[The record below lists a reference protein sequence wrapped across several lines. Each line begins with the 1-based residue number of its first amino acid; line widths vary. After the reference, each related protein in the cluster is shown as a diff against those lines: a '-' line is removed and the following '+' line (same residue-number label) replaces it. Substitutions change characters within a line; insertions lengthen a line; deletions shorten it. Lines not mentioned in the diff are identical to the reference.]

1 MYSLNHYS
9 MLTLLNY
16 QNRTLEA
23 IQKHNK
29 GLVVIPTGGGKTV
42 VFMQDAKDR
51 ISNATEPM
59 TFVVVAPRIMLAV
72 QLCDEFE
79 NYLKGENV
87 SFFHV
92 HSGEVEN
99 HPYST
104 NPSNIEI
111 GNVLAKQ
118 SGNHQFIFTT
128 YNSLPKVNKA
138 NISID
143 VVYFDE
149 AHHCVKPSNFV
160 GIAQTSANADNAY
173 FFTATPRVNNSLQS
187 MNNTDVYGQK
197 IISIPAQELID
208 AGSIIPPKV
217 ETYEYDAIRT
227 KDNAAYVDAENV
239 VGILSELEEE
249 SPKVLIAAPSTKVIW
264 EMLSESDLL
273 VRLDDMGYEVMHIT
287 SKHGAYIGKKKVS
300 REVFFEKLNEF
311 GADPHKKF
319 VLFHYSILSEGIN
332 VHGLTHCVLLR
343 NLPSIEMCQTVG
355 RVIRMHREDRKAIAD
370 GKIKPGQ
377 FEFYKKPCGKIIVP
391 VNQGASKRTMQQLQT
406 VVDAVFVKG
415 EFIAT

>member
-1 MYSLNHYS
+1 

-16 QNRTLEA
+16 QNRALEA
-23 IQKHNK
+23 IKRNK
-29 GLVVIPTGGGKTV
+29 KGCCILPTGAGKTV
-42 VFMQDAKDR
+42 VFMEDAKNR
-51 ISNATEPM
+51 IANATAPM

-79 NYLKGENV
+79 NYLQGERV

-92 HSGEVEN
+92 HSGDVK
-99 HPYST
+99 HHHSST
-104 NPSNIEI
+104 NPFQIKLHNTISLTQE
-111 GNVLAKQ
+111 Q
-118 SGNHQFIFTT
+118 HQFIFTT
-128 YNSLPKVNKA
+128 YNSLPKVNQSG
-138 NISID
+138 IEID

-160 GIAQTSANADNAY
+160 GIAHTSSVADNAY
-173 FFTATPRVNNSLQS
+173 FFTATPRVNNSVQS

-197 IISIPAQELID
+197 IVSIPAQELID
-208 AGSIIPPKV
+208 VGSIIPPKV
-217 ETYEYDAIRT
+217 ETYEYDSIRT
-227 KDNAAYVDAENV
+227 KENAAYVDSENV
-239 VGILSELEEE
+239 INILSQTDEIC
-249 SPKVLIAAPSTKVIW
+249 PKVLVAAPSTKVIW
-264 EMLSESDLL
+264 SMLTQSDVLNQL
-273 VRLDDMGYEVMHIT
+273 NQMGYEVLHIT

-311 GADPHKKF
+311 GADPNQKF

-332 VHGLTHCVLLR
+332 VQGLTHCILLR

-355 RVIRMHREDRKAIAD
+355 RVVRMHKDDRKAIQE
-370 GKIKPGQ
+370 GKMKPGQ

-391 VNQGASKRTMQQLQT
+391 VNQGMGKRIVQQLQN

-415 EFIAT
+415 EFVAT

>member
-1 MYSLNHYS
+1 

-29 GLVVIPTGGGKTV
+29 GLIVIPTGGGKTV
-42 VFMQDAKDR
+42 VFMQDAKNR
-51 ISNATEPM
+51 IHNAQAPM

-79 NYLKGENV
+79 QYLQGESV
-87 SFFHV
+87 SFYHC
-92 HSGEVEN
+92 HSGET
-99 HPYST
+99 HHDSST
-104 NPSNIEI
+104 KPFEI
-111 GNVLAKQ
+111 KLYNALAHTQ
-118 SGNHQFIFTT
+118 GNHQFIFTT
-128 YNSLPKVNKA
+128 YNSLPKINQSGIKV
-138 NISID
+138 D

-160 GIAQTSANADNAY
+160 GIAQTSASADNAY
-173 FFTATPRVNNSLQS
+173 FFTATPLVNNSQQS

-208 AGSIIPPKV
+208 VGSIIPPKV
-217 ETYEYDAIRT
+217 ETYEYDLTRT
-227 KDNAAYVDAENV
+227 KENAAYVDAQNV
-239 VGILSELEEE
+239 IEILSQTEEE
-249 SPKVLIAAPSTKVIW
+249 YPKVLIAAPSTRVIW
-264 EMLSESDLL
+264 SMVSESDLL
-273 VRLDDMGYEVMHIT
+273 SRMNYMGYEVLHIT

-311 GADPHKKF
+311 GNDPHKKF

-332 VHGLTHCVLLR
+332 VHGLTHCILLR
-343 NLPSIEMCQTVG
+343 NLPSIEMCQTIG
-355 RVIRMHREDRKAIAD
+355 RVVRMHKEDRKAIQE
-370 GKIKPGQ
+370 GKMKPGQ
-377 FEFYKKPCGKIIVP
+377 FAMYKKPCGKIIVP
-391 VNQGASKRTMQQLQT
+391 VSQGASKRILQQLQN

-415 EFIAT
+415 EFVAT